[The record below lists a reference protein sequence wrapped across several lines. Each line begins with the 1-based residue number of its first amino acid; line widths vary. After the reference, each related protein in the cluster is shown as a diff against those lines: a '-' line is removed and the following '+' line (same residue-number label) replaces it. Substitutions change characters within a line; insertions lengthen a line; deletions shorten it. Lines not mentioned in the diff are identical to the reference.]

1 MEGQNYLGIYLG
13 KERATVV
20 CLGLQGRD
28 RSVLDCFSVSV
39 EQSEEQKPQV
49 LANLIAQ
56 GCLERE
62 LKFSEV
68 GVALDCTMFMQ
79 HNLHSEFD
87 DLKRI
92 SATIRFDTEEAIAAD
107 ISDVAIAFNI
117 NSSDETGSEL
127 TVFTAQKKMLSE
139 ALGTLQSNNIDPV
152 TMEPDVHCLSRFI
165 RQNISSAGS
174 EQGGTF
180 FSFLSGHSGY
190 LFVFSDSRQGGWG
203 DVVRMRTFLLG
214 LGRDRAELL
223 AREVPVTIALAKTDE
238 PINHLMVFDS
248 SDSVN
253 YLQLGER
260 LGVKVERADLVEA
273 AAAASEALV
282 DCADMVDFAIAYGAA
297 LTSLEKAQ
305 TVNFRS
311 DFSPYEGKKM
321 RMQKT
326 LKFLSISVTVLL
338 LVFGVYFQ
346 KPLLQKSRERRMLR
360 EKLATQYSAVMLG
373 KKPPAR
379 AKVIADK
386 LGTELRRIKNVQSG
400 KLGAKGEKTISAK
413 LTLVL
418 NAFNKCAKRTDLKI
432 DSISITDKNISLQ
445 GSTSSRAKTLELLK
459 ALEQNGLES
468 SRESIESKGGRDNF
482 RIMIAS
488 K

>member
-1 MEGQNYLGIYLG
+1 VESQNYLGIYLG

-20 CLGLQGRD
+20 CLGSQGRD
-28 RSVLDCFSVSV
+28 RSVLGCFSVCV
-39 EQSEEQKPQV
+39 DKSEEQKQQT

-68 GVALDCTMFMQ
+68 GVALDCAMFMQ

-127 TVFTAQKKMLSE
+127 TIFTAQKKMLME
-139 ALGTLQSNNIDPV
+139 TLGSLQSNNIDPV

-165 RQNISSAGS
+165 SRNISLPDSQ
-174 EQGGTF
+174 QGGAF
-180 FSFLSGHSGY
+180 FSFLSGCNGY
-190 LFVFSDSRQGGWG
+190 FLVFADSQQLSSAGPV
-203 DVVRMRTFLLG
+203 DIRTFLLG
-214 LGRDRAELL
+214 PAQDRAELL
-223 AREVPVTIALAKTDE
+223 AREAPVSITLAKTTE
-238 PINHLMVFDS
+238 PINNLIVFDS
-248 SDSVN
+248 ADSVN
-253 YLQLGER
+253 FLQLGEK
-260 LGVKVERADLVEA
+260 LGIKAEEIDLAEA
-273 AAAASEALV
+273 AAASSQALT
-282 DCADMVDFAIAYGAA
+282 DCADMVDFAIAFGAA
-297 LTSLEKAQ
+297 LTCLEKTQ
-305 TVNFRS
+305 TVNFRN
-311 DFSPYEGKKM
+311 DFSPFEGKKM
-321 RMQKT
+321 RLQKT

-338 LVFGVYFQ
+338 LALGVYFQ
-346 KPLLQKSRERRMLR
+346 KPLLQRNKERRMLR

-373 KKPPAR
+373 REPPSK
-379 AKVIADK
+379 AKSVADK
-386 LGTELRRIKNVQSG
+386 LGGELRRIKNVQSG

-418 NAFNKCAKRTDLKI
+418 TAFNQCAKKTKLQV

-445 GSTSSRAKTLELLK
+445 GSTFSRAMTIELLK

-482 RIMIAS
+482 RIAIAS

>member
-1 MEGQNYLGIYLG
+1 VEGQNYLGIYLG

-39 EQSEEQKPQV
+39 EQGEEQKTHA

-92 SATIRFDTEEAIAAD
+92 SATIRFDTEEALAID
-107 ISDVAIAFNI
+107 ISGVVTAFKV

-139 ALGTLQSNNIDPV
+139 TLGTLQSNNIDPV

-190 LFVFSDSRQGGWG
+190 LFVFSDSRQGGWA

-214 LGRDRAELL
+214 TGRDRTELL
-223 AREVPVTIALAKTDE
+223 TREIPVTTALAKTDE

-253 YLQLGER
+253 YLQLAER
-260 LGVKVERADLVEA
+260 LAIKAEAIDLVEA
-273 AAAASEALV
+273 AAASSEMLA
-282 DCADMVDFAIAYGAA
+282 DCPDTVDFAIAYGAA
-297 LTSLEKAQ
+297 LNYLEKMQ
-305 TVNFRS
+305 TTNFRS

-338 LVFGVYFQ
+338 FALGVYFQ

-360 EKLATQYSAVMLG
+360 EKLATQYSVVMLG
-373 KKPPAR
+373 KKPPAG
-379 AKVIADK
+379 AKAIADK
-386 LGTELRRIKNVQSG
+386 LGGELRRIKNVQSG

-445 GSTSSRAKTLELLK
+445 GSTSSRAKTLELRK
-459 ALEQNGLES
+459 TLEANGLEI
-468 SRESIESKGGRDNF
+468 SRDSVESKGGRDNF